1 MAYFQRVNNV
11 QDLHHYIT
19 LPPELTVD
27 HLVFVP
33 ARFLHNGRYLIGHL
47 DYFSHIGYFL
57 QKNEAQEYVVVIV
70 ENFGF
75 DILVGI
81 DNLEWKSHQLG
92 TELDFSDAFVADP
105 LALED
110 DLLCYG
116 RCFINDKFFPGVI
129 FTNGDCR
136 IFINEP
142 LSRHKHIEFQILVHT
157 EPKYKAEE

>member
-1 MAYFQRVNNV
+1 MKNSFAFPKIQVVDVPTMDCRITIPETLLDTRQRTEPWPISNA
-11 QDLHHYIT
+11 LIT
-19 LPPELTVD
+19 SRNCTNTSHLLTPTIQSSFLP
-27 HLVFVP
+27 
-33 ARFLHNGRYLIGHL
+33 
-47 DYFSHIGYFL
+47 
-57 QKNEAQEYVVVIV
+57 
-70 ENFGF
+70 ENFEF

-110 DLLCYG
+110 DLLYYG
-116 RCFINDKFFPGVI
+116 RCFINDRYFPGVI

-136 IFINEP
+136 IFINED
-142 LSRHKHIEFQILVHT
+142 LSRHKHKEFQILVPI